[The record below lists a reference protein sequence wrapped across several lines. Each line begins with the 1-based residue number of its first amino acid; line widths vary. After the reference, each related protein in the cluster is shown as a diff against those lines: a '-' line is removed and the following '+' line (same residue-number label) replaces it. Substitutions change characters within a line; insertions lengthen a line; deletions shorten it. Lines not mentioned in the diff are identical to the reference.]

1 MKALFLREY
10 ELLEQFVPHLLLHS
24 QLRGRFREPK
34 PAGEHGGD
42 PSRRQMMTQVPQPRT
57 KAEVVRLPSMYQ
69 ATQFRAEA
77 EAGRFRPTSTT
88 LKPCEGSPVPL
99 HIPLWKNLVN
109 RPLAPDEC
117 ISLIEN
123 IFSDHHETEA
133 VKRLRGEDA
142 QSFVDKTEEV
152 FPSTLSML

>member
-24 QLRGRFREPK
+24 QLHGRFREPK

-42 PSRRQMMTQVPQPRT
+42 PSRRQVMTQLPQPRT
-57 KAEVVRLPSMYQ
+57 KAEAVRHPTTYQ
-69 ATQFRAEA
+69 TTQFMAEA

-88 LKPCEGSPVPL
+88 LKPCEGSPDPL
-99 HIPLWKNLVN
+99 HISLWENLVN
-109 RPLAPDEC
+109 RSLASDEC
-117 ISLIEN
+117 VSLIAN

-152 FPSTLSML
+152 LPSTLSML